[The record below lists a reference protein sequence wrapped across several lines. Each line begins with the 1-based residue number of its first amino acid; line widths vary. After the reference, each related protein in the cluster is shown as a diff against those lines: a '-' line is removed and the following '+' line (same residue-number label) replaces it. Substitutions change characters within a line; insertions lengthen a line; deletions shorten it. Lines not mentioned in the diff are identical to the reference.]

1 MRSRLPPP
9 SLCLRPRADLEAS
22 RRARAQDNDRI
33 KAMHQKVKEGKERA
47 KLKYKESKS
56 KYRENARA

>member
-1 MRSRLPPP
+1 
-9 SLCLRPRADLEAS
+9 
-22 RRARAQDNDRI
+22 
-33 KAMHQKVKEGKERA
+33 MHQKVKEGKERA